1 VSEPELSLVPP
12 EARPYQGKP
21 AGIVTRTLAN
31 TIDGVLVGLLLLGG
45 YGAWAAVVF
54 LLAPRDLTLPDPSF
68 VLIATEYGVLLTL
81 YFTLAWS
88 VGGRTPGDHVMGL
101 RVTGGR
107 RRLRLPRAFLR
118 ALACVVFPA
127 GLLWC
132 VVDVRRRSVQD
143 LLLRTQVV
151 HDWLPRPTGDGAPG
165 SAPLG
170 GGL

>member
-31 TIDGVLVGLLLLGG
+31 TVDGLAVGLLQLGG
-45 YGAWAAVVF
+45 YAAWAAVVF
-54 LLAPRDLTLPDPSF
+54 VLAPRDLSLPDPS
-68 VLIATEYGVLLTL
+68 LIRLSVEYGTLLTL
-81 YFTLAWS
+81 YLTLAWS
-88 VGGRTPGDHVMGL
+88 VSGRTPGDHVMGL
-101 RVTGGR
+101 RVVTGGR

-118 ALACVVFPA
+118 ALTCVVFPI

-132 VVDVRRRSVQD
+132 VVDVRRRSAQD

-151 HDWLPRPTGDGAPG
+151 HDWLPRPTADGTPG
-165 SAPLG
+165 ARG
-170 GGL
+170 RGR